1 MAPLRFGLQ
10 ALTCAEG
17 TAKAVAKFMVE
28 NDGGVG
34 GNLKTAVTIKTVV
47 SGAPLHDVYNHNC
60 CHPHCMAYVNS
71 LAVHQTSKKSKRQD
85 SHLVV
90 SCCK

>member
-17 TAKAVAKFMVE
+17 MAKGGAKFTVE

-34 GNLKTAVTIKTVV
+34 GNLKTVVTIKTVV

-60 CHPHCMAYVNS
+60 CHPHCIVIV
-71 LAVHQTSKKSKRQD
+71 LT
-85 SHLVV
+85 
-90 SCCK
+90 